1 MLLLPIR
8 NAFSRLRFRR
18 FRGLKHATTDPMV
31 MGESDMCIVI
41 GSILKM
47 AKGLLVKRGQG
58 VLSLLSYQYWT
69 VTGGELKVP

>member
-1 MLLLPIR
+1 M
-8 NAFSRLRFRR
+8 A
-18 FRGLKHATTDPMV
+18 

-41 GSILKM
+41 GPILKM